1 MHDDFLNHF
10 PQEGGGQFFKSK
22 VLSHNPHEFL
32 GVDGGGLR
40 LGKFL
45 LQSGSPVFQFP
56 LLLLIVRRQ
65 LHETLVADFA
75 AYIVLIQPLDNAVHF
90 GNACLG
96 LFKLLRGCGGL
107 SLAADFVLLDE
118 QLYKAAL
125 MPGGVFRHLPEI
137 GKHARRQKVGADK
150 VCRTV
155 TGTLLFFCK
164 VFKGYFPL
172 PPLALSRR
180 YWKAKSSGFFYS
192 VLPKSIESRIC
203 HHLSFLLNVITAWH
217 IKPNTREKQPPPNSD
232 APHPAPDIVIKPPTK
247 KIPMPRN
254 IPTP

>member
-107 SLAADFVLLDE
+107 SLAA
-118 QLYKAAL
+118 A
-125 MPGGVFRHLPEI
+125 
-137 GKHARRQKVGADK
+137 
-150 VCRTV
+150 C
-155 TGTLLFFCK
+155 
-164 VFKGYFPL
+164 
-172 PPLALSRR
+172 
-180 YWKAKSSGFFYS
+180 
-192 VLPKSIESRIC
+192 
-203 HHLSFLLNVITAWH
+203 
-217 IKPNTREKQPPPNSD
+217 
-232 APHPAPDIVIKPPTK
+232 IKPPLLESQKQRLFLLGITEK
-247 KIPMPRN
+247 YRKQDMSSFVISSQCNNCMAYQAKYKRK
-254 IPTP
+254 TATAK

>member
-10 PQEGGGQFFKSK
+10 PQEGGDQFFKSK

-155 TGTLLFFCK
+155 TGTLL
-164 VFKGYFPL
+164 VAAADITVLLAVLVLIPL
-172 PPLALSRR
+172 LIQHMA
-180 YWKAKSSGFFYS
+180 AVGA
-192 VLPKSIESRIC
+192 EQ
-203 HHLSFLLNVITAWH
+203 H
-217 IKPNTREKQPPPNSD
+217 TREQPHFIIAVRAFSLL
-232 APHPAPDIVIKPPTK
+232 A
-247 KIPMPRN
+247 
-254 IPTP
+254 